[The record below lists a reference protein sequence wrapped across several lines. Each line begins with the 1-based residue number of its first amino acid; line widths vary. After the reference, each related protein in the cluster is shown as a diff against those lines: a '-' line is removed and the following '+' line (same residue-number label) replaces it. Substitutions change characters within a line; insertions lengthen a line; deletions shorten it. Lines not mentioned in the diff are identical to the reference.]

1 MIGLIDQYRKEL
13 EDIRIYAQ
21 DTVQVYTSCIQAFC
35 EFATEHL
42 KVDPIKAQGTQ
53 LVLWLAFLKQTGIS
67 YSRLGHHQYA
77 LKSFFAFLLKMNVI
91 SSNPAESLPP
101 IPRIRGSGKPI
112 STEDAFKLLDSFD
125 QTTWLGKRNYVM
137 VSMLWALGLR
147 ISELTG
153 LKVRDFEPNHGKNT
167 GLLRIRGKNKKQR
180 ALFVVDRLFHHL
192 SCYLA
197 HPQSPKKK
205 RAPLFPVSENK
216 AISNDRV
223 QTIVKEH
230 ARKAG
235 IVARVTPHVLRHSFA
250 TEMYHH
256 NVPLSA
262 IQVMMGH
269 DSIAETALYIHV
281 SDKLKQQALDYVS
294 TSGRVSWQ

>member
-1 MIGLIDQYRKEL
+1 MIALIDQYRKEL
-13 EDIRIYAQ
+13 EDIRIYAS

-35 EFATEHL
+35 EFAKEHL
-42 KVDPIKAQGTQ
+42 NVDPIKAEGTQ
-53 LVLWLAFLKQTGIS
+53 LVLWLAFLRQTGIS

-77 LKSFFAFLLKMNVI
+77 LKSFFTFLVKMNVI
-91 SSNPAESLPP
+91 TTNPAESLPP
-101 IPRIRGSGKPI
+101 IPRIRGRIKPI

-125 QTTWLGKRNYVM
+125 QTTWLGKRNYTM
-137 VSMLWALGLR
+137 VSLLWALGLR

-153 LKVRDFEPNHGKNT
+153 LRVRDFEPDHGKNI
-167 GLLRIRGKNKKQR
+167 GLL
-180 ALFVVDRLFHHL
+180 LFVVDRLFHYL

-235 IVARVTPHVLRHSFA
+235 IEDRVTPHVLRHSFA

-262 IQVMMGH
+262 IQAMMGH
-269 DSIAETALYIHV
+269 DSIAETAIYIHV
-281 SDKLKQQALDYVS
+281 SDKLQQQALDYVS

>member
-1 MIGLIDQYRKEL
+1 MI
-13 EDIRIYAQ
+13 
-21 DTVQVYTSCIQAFC
+21 
-35 EFATEHL
+35 
-42 KVDPIKAQGTQ
+42 
-53 LVLWLAFLKQTGIS
+53 
-67 YSRLGHHQYA
+67 
-77 LKSFFAFLLKMNVI
+77 
-91 SSNPAESLPP
+91 SL
-101 IPRIRGSGKPI
+101 
-112 STEDAFKLLDSFD
+112 
-125 QTTWLGKRNYVM
+125 
-137 VSMLWALGLR
+137 LWALGLR

-153 LKVRDFEPNHGKNT
+153 LKVRDFEPDHGKNI

-197 HPQSPKKK
+197 HTQSPKKK
-205 RAPLFPVSENK
+205 LAPLFPVAENK

-235 IVARVTPHVLRHSFA
+235 IEARVTPHVLRHSFA
-250 TEMYHH
+250 TEMYHQ

-262 IQVMMGH
+262 IQAMMGH
-269 DSIAETALYIHV
+269 DSIAETAIYIHV
-281 SDKLKQQALDYVS
+281 SDKLQQQALNYVS